1 MSCLEV
7 VDIFFANG
15 NINILAQK
23 LQKDAMIQAGELR
36 CDSGGGINIDDIING
51 GADFGDKILNM
62 GGNVIDD
69 ATNKLNQIS
78 NPEDWVLGLHQVL
91 LFFLVIG
98 RWMLP
103 RGGIR

>member
-1 MSCLEV
+1 MEFTTSMDVQDQVQTTTAGTDL
-7 VDIFFANG
+7 D
-15 NINILAQK
+15 
-23 LQKDAMIQAGELR
+23 DALI
-36 CDSGGGINIDDIING
+36 DSIING
-51 GADFGDKILNM
+51 GSDL
-62 GGNVIDD
+62 
-69 ATNKLNQIS
+69 LNQGINLGGDTMHKVTEKLSSIS

>member
-1 MSCLEV
+1 MMNFTEPIELV
-7 VDIFFANG
+7 VSTTA
-15 NINILAQK
+15 LTTTVMTTK
-23 LQKDAMIQAGELR
+23 STP
-36 CDSGGGINIDDIING
+36 DSGGGINIDDIING

>member
-1 MSCLEV
+1 MFSEMMNFTEPIELV
-7 VDIFFANG
+7 VSTTAKTSALTTTSTPDN
-15 NINILAQK
+15 
-23 LQKDAMIQAGELR
+23 
-36 CDSGGGINIDDIING
+36 GGGLNIDDIING
-51 GADFGDKILNM
+51 GADFGDKILNI

-69 ATNKLNQIS
+69 ATSKLSQIS